1 MKKIVFII
9 PALVLAAV
17 ACNKTQTMV
26 NETPRE
32 ISFQTMSPTKADA
45 ADIVAGTLFPDNTWK
60 IYVSASVKNDDA
72 SVAQASLFE
81 NTEFAT
87 ADDPVAAASVFKAS
101 PAQYYPLGSKKVDF
115 IAYASNKG
123 KDKPVDPAFLPT
135 AVSDKMTFED
145 WDTYTNQQ
153 DLLYANLN
161 GCTTQPTA
169 QALEFHHAQAQIV
182 IEAAKGA
189 TSGDIKITKIEL
201 LGLETVGTFE
211 VDNSKQ
217 TLEVSWKDM
226 TAGADKEIT
235 NLFVAPAENKEL
247 TTTLTQMGDALL
259 VPQQAAKNIKIS
271 YKIGTDDRTW
281 EYTFNNT
288 RSAWMMNYK
297 YIYQFTMTANE
308 ITFTESVVDWTT
320 NTIVPAL

>member
-1 MKKIVFII
+1 MKKIILTI
-9 PALVLAAV
+9 PVLVLALL
-17 ACNKTQTMV
+17 ACNKTQTVV
-26 NETPRE
+26 NESPRE
-32 ISFQTMSPTKADA
+32 ISFQTMTPTKAAA
-45 ADIVAGTLFPDNTWK
+45 ADIVAGTLFLDNTWK

-87 ADDPVAAASVFKAS
+87 ADDPVAAASIFKAS

-123 KDKPVDPAFLPT
+123 KDKPVAPTFLTT
-135 AVSDKMTFED
+135 AVSDKMTFAD
-145 WDTYTNQQ
+145 WDTYANQQ

-169 QALEFHHAQAQIV
+169 QALQFHHAQAQIV
-182 IEAAKGA
+182 IKAAKGG

-217 TLEVSWKDM
+217 TLEVSWKGM

-247 TTTLTQMGDALL
+247 TTSLVQMGDALL

-297 YIYQFTMTANE
+297 YIYEFTMTANE
-308 ITFTESVVDWTT
+308 ITFTESVVDWSTT
-320 NTIVPAL
+320 TIVPAL

>member
-1 MKKIVFII
+1 MKKIFLTI
-9 PALVLAAV
+9 PVILLALV
-17 ACNKTQTMV
+17 ACDKTQTIV
-26 NETPRE
+26 DEDPTL
-32 ISFQTMSPTKADA
+32 ISFSTMSSTKAA
-45 ADIVAGTLFPDNTWK
+45 ADDVVSGTVFPSSDWK

-87 ADDPVAAASVFKAS
+87 ADNPVVAASIFKAN

-115 IAYASNKG
+115 LAYASNKG
-123 KDKPVDPAFLPT
+123 KDKPVAPTFLST
-135 AVSDKMTFED
+135 AVSDKMTFAS
-145 WDTYTNQQ
+145 WDTYDNQQ

-161 GCTTQPTA
+161 GCTTQPNA

-182 IEAAKGA
+182 IKAAKGA

-201 LGLETVGTFE
+201 LGLETEGTFE

-217 TLEVSWKDM
+217 TLEVSWKNM
-226 TAGADKEIT
+226 AAGADKEIT
-235 NLFVAPAENKEL
+235 NLYVAPATNKEL
-247 TTTLTQMGDALL
+247 TLTMEQMGDALL

-281 EYTFNNT
+281 EYVYNNT

-308 ITFTESVVDWTT
+308 ITFTETVQDWNTG
-320 NTIVPAL
+320 TIVPAL

>member
-1 MKKIVFII
+1 MKKFIFTL
-9 PALVLAAV
+9 PVLLLAV
-17 ACNKTQTMV
+17 VGCNKTQNV
-26 NETPRE
+26 KNETPRE
-32 ISFQTMSPTKADA
+32 ISFQTMAPTKAA
-45 ADIVAGTLFPDNTWK
+45 ADDVVSGTAFPSNAWK

-72 SVAQASLFE
+72 SVAQASLFT

-87 ADDPVAAASVFKAS
+87 TDTDTPLTAAAIFKAT

-115 IAYASNKG
+115 LAYASNKG
-123 KDKPVDPAFLPT
+123 KDKPVAPTFLAE
-135 AVSDKMTFED
+135 AVSDKMTFAA
-145 WDTYTNQQ
+145 WDTYANQQ

-169 QALEFHHAQAQIV
+169 QPLEFHHAQAQIV
-182 IEAAKGA
+182 IQAAKGA
-189 TSGDIKITKIEL
+189 TSGDITITKIEL
-201 LGLETVGTFE
+201 LGLETEGTFE

-217 TLEVSWKDM
+217 TLEVSWKGM
-226 TAGADKEIT
+226 TAGANKDLPGI
-235 NLFVAPAENKEL
+235 PAAGTDL

-281 EYTFNNT
+281 EYTYNNT

-297 YIYQFTMTANE
+297 YIYQFNMTANE
-308 ITFTESVVDWTT
+308 ITFTEIVEDWTT
-320 NTIVPAL
+320 PAAIVPAL